1 LFGGDVDYGETP
13 EEALSR
19 ELCEEIDLKDISMEL
34 AFRWK
39 DENTGTLLH
48 YYYVP
53 LEVLVTSLSLN
64 EGQDMGLFS
73 CSEINSMSVTPDIR
87 IHSKKIQ
94 NLIELKT

>member
-1 LFGGDVDYGETP
+1 MDYGETP